1 MNSYDVKRLILAFA
15 LKAEMEGMKAENMQR
30 QVLGESMAYNDS
42 DFINISRQLEELAQ
56 KHDEEL

>member
-15 LKAEMEGMKAENMQR
+15 LRAEIYGMKAENMQR

-42 DFINISRQLEELAQ
+42 DFINISRQLKELAQ

>member
-42 DFINISRQLEELAQ
+42 DFINISRQLEE
-56 KHDEEL
+56 

>member
-15 LKAEMEGMKAENMQR
+15 LNAEMEGMKAENMQR